1 MRSIRLLF
9 YDLMPH
15 DRSQAKDFETSAAA
29 WISGGP
35 EPPPAEQPPWWL
47 TPPLL
52 YTSLRAYKR
61 RHFLTFDMGATPEK
75 LFFCL
80 LLCAIPGME
89 SQAPQPCATIPS
101 SAPWQDCV
109 LAVEPQY
116 GPLPA
121 TSVNFTTSDPQ
132 LQALYDHAVTQ
143 EASNVEN
150 FAPGFDVLVEG
161 EHYNNVW
168 LETQPM
174 GGASYGVR
182 NLRVALNNQLIFM
195 RTQREDGRLPG
206 MVTKTVTDGV
216 VHPTYSYPGNANHS
230 MLQGF
235 YMASPA
241 IDVAL
246 LMAAGGT
253 PLPTVTAYLME
264 LSATL
269 EAFEAWLWQARN
281 SSATGVL
288 WLQDTAD
295 TGEDGSDKYRPLPSN
310 PISPPFESMDMMGY
324 AHDAE
329 RALARIA
336 GVTGNASG
344 VAHWQGRMATTAA
357 ALKARLWREGEGACF
372 DRERDGQGAFVTTL
386 LHNNLRAMWSGVMDR
401 GMADAFVAQHL
412 MNTSQFWTPTPLPS
426 IAASD
431 PRFQNIAGNNWG
443 GPAEGLTYQRAIR
456 ALGSYGHHA
465 EVVMLGALQRAA
477 LGVTGTFPQQINPLT
492 SHPDHGD
499 GYGPMI
505 LSLLEYTALT
515 TGVAVMAEGQG
526 GETGFLPSLAFSAIA
541 TNGTAGVAPSFT
553 ASLALGG
560 TLWAVEG
567 FGNGTFVGWK
577 GGAQVFACTGSTRV
591 VVSWEGV
598 VTGVVGASE
607 DTQEVVLVLGGSA
620 PPPSGGIKLTVP
632 PNSVWSIMG
641 GGAPP
646 VLVQQVP
653 FTPPF
658 K

>member
-1 MRSIRLLF
+1 MRVLVLFLGIPQLLEA
-9 YDLMPH
+9 
-15 DRSQAKDFETSAAA
+15 Q
-29 WISGGP
+29 
-35 EPPPAEQPPWWL
+35 PPPP
-47 TPPLL
+47 TPC
-52 YTSLRAYKR
+52 S
-61 RHFLTFDMGATPEK
+61 
-75 LFFCL
+75 
-80 LLCAIPGME
+80 
-89 SQAPQPCATIPS
+89 TIPAT
-101 SAPWQDCV
+101 APWQDCS
-109 LAVEPQY
+109 LAINPQY
-116 GPLPA
+116 GPLPT
-121 TSVNFTTSDPQ
+121 TSVNFTTSDTQ
-132 LQALYDHAVTQ
+132 LQALYNHAITK
-143 EASNVEN
+143 EASNTVQ

-161 EHYNNVW
+161 CGYGNVW

-174 GGASYGVR
+174 GGAMYGVR

-206 MVTKTVTDGV
+206 MVTKTGTDGV

-253 PLPTVTAYLME
+253 PLPTVSAYLGE
-264 LSATL
+264 LSVTL
-269 EAFEAWLWQARN
+269 AAFEAWLWRARN
-281 SSATGVL
+281 SSGTGVL
-288 WLQDTAD
+288 WLTDTAD

-324 AHDAE
+324 AHDAQ

-336 GVTGNASG
+336 RVTGNASG
-344 VAHWQGRMATTAA
+344 ATHWEGRMATTAA
-357 ALKARLWREGEGACF
+357 ALKARLWRGGDQGACF
-372 DRERDGQGAFVTTL
+372 DRERDGGGAFVSTL
-386 LHNNLRAMWSGVMDR
+386 LHNNLRAMWSGVFDA

-431 PRFQNIAGNNWG
+431 PRFQNIPGNNWG

-465 EVVMLGALQRAA
+465 EVVMLGALQAAA

-492 SHPDHGD
+492 GIPDHGD

-515 TGVAVMAEGQG
+515 TGVAVVAEGEVG
-526 GETGFLPSLAFSAIA
+526 GMEGFLPSLAFSAIA
-541 TNGTAGVAPSFT
+541 TPAAATMGGGEQGVAPSFN
-553 ASLALGG
+553 ASLTLGG
-560 TLWAVEG
+560 TLWALQG
-567 FGNGTFVGWK
+567 FGNGTFVGWR
-577 GGAQVFACTGSTRV
+577 GGSQVFACTGSTRV
-591 VVSWEGV
+591 VVNWEGV
-598 VTGVVGASE
+598 VTGVVGASSH
-607 DTQEVVLVLGGSA
+607 TQEVVLVVGG
-620 PPPSGGIKLTVP
+620 GGRSVGAGTVGGERSNGGALKLSVP
-632 PNSVWSIMG
+632 PNSVWGIDGG

-646 VLVQQVP
+646 VLIKQVP